1 MAISINGST
10 NVITGVAV
18 GGLPDGIVDADMLAA
33 NAVNSAKIA
42 DDAVTDGKLNISGEV
57 KAWVHFRGTGTV
69 TILANFNVSSITDNA
84 TGDYTI
90 NFSNALPDANYCAA
104 LSLRNVDS
112 NGTQEVG
119 GFTRGPSGVHGSH
132 ATTPTASAFRIDT
145 RYGGKASSDGADYD
159 FYDVYCAFIR

>member
-1 MAISINGST
+1 MPITFNGNGT
-10 NVITGVAV
+10 ITGVSV
-18 GGLPDGIVDADMLAA
+18 GGLPDGIVDTDMLAA
-33 NAVNSAKIA
+33 NAVT
-42 DDAVTDGKLNISGEV
+42 DAKLNVSGEV

-69 TILANFNVSSITDNA
+69 TILANFNVSSITDHA

-112 NGTQEVG
+112 NGTSEVG
-119 GFTRGPSGVHGSH
+119 GSTRGSSGVHGSH
-132 ATTPTASAFRIDT
+132 ATAPTASGFRIDT
-145 RYGGKASSDGADYD
+145 RYGGKSNADGADYD